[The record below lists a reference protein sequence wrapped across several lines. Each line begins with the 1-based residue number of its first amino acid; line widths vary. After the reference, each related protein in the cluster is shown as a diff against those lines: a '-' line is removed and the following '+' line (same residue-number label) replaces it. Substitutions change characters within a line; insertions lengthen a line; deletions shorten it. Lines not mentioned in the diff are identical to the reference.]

1 MTVTTY
7 NIPRYI
13 SLQGKGISKTED
25 KKNLLLGKP
34 IIHMQDG
41 FMSEFNM
48 SSKSKQAEQVFEH
61 DPDFCIMG

>member
-1 MTVTTY
+1 MTVSTY

-13 SLQGKGISKTED
+13 FSNQRNIKDRRQE
-25 KKNLLLGKP
+25 NLLLSKP
-34 IIHMQDG
+34 MIHMQDG
-41 FMSEFNM
+41 FMSEVNM